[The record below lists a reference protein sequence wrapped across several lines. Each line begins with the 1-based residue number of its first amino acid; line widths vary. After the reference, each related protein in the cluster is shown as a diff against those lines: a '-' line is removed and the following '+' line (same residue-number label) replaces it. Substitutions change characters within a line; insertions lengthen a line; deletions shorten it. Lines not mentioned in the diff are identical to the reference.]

1 MICSMTAFARADA
14 ETEVGVFSWELRAVN
29 HRYLEISTRL
39 PEELRHLEGVVR
51 ERVGA
56 KVNRG
61 KVDCTLRF
69 KPGTAAGTQLSIN
82 EDLLQRLLSVMAVV
96 AQRAPQCGTP
106 TALDILHWPGVLN
119 MEELNKEAIQSRAL
133 ALLADVLKDFHAT
146 RQREGAKLKDVILS
160 RCDALDERV
169 GAVRQRLPELAPRMR
184 QRLSERLAAIKEELD
199 SHRIEQEIAIFAQK
213 IDVAEELDRLDVHLA
228 ETRRVVAE
236 GGAVGRR
243 LDFLM
248 QEFNR
253 EANTLASKA
262 GDVDVTRAAVDM
274 KVLIEQMREQVQN
287 IE

>member
-14 ETEVGVFSWELRAVN
+14 ETDVGMFSWELRAVN

-51 ERVGA
+51 ERIGA

-69 KPGTAAGTQLSIN
+69 KPGTAAGTEFNIN
-82 EDLLQRLLSVMAVV
+82 EDLLQRLLSAMAVV
-96 AQRAPQCGTP
+96 TQRAPQCATP
-106 TALDILHWPGVLN
+106 TALELLHWPGVLHV
-119 MEELNKEAIQSRAL
+119 EEVNKEAIQSRAL
-133 ALLADVLKDFHAT
+133 SLLGDVLKEFHAT
-146 RQREGAKLKDVILS
+146 RQREGAKLKDVILG
-160 RCDALDERV
+160 RCDALDEKV
-169 GAVRQRLPELAPRMR
+169 KEVRKRLPELAPRMR
-184 QRLSERLAAIKEELD
+184 QRLAERLAAIKEELD
-199 SHRIEQEIAIFAQK
+199 PHRIEQEIAIFAQK
-213 IDVAEELDRLDVHLA
+213 IDVAEELDRLDVHLS
-228 ETRRVVAE
+228 ETRRVVTG

>member
-1 MICSMTAFARADA
+1 MISSMTAFARADA
-14 ETEVGVFSWELRAVN
+14 ETDVGVFSWELRAVN

-51 ERVGA
+51 ERIGG
-56 KVNRG
+56 KISRG

-69 KPGTAAGTQLSIN
+69 KPGSAAGTELSIN
-82 EDLLQRLLSVMAVV
+82 DDLLQRLLAVMATV
-96 AQRAPQCGTP
+96 AERAPQCGTP
-106 TALDILHWPGVLN
+106 TALDLLRWPGVLN
-119 MEELNKEAIQSRAL
+119 VEELNKEAIQGRAL
-133 ALLADVLKDFHAT
+133 TLLAEVLKEFHAT
-146 RQREGAKLKDVILS
+146 RLREGSKLKEMILS
-160 RCDALDERV
+160 RCDALQMRV
-169 GAVRQRLPELAPRMR
+169 KEVRKRLPELAPRMR
-184 QRLSERLAAIKEELD
+184 QRLSERLAAVKEELD
-199 SHRIEQEIAIFAQK
+199 AHRIEQEIVIYAQK

-287 IE
+287 LE